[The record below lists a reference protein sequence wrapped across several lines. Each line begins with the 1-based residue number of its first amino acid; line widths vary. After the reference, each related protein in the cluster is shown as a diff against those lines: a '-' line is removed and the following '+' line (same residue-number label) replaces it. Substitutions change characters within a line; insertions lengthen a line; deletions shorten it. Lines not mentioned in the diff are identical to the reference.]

1 MAIVLFLF
9 LSLIHMV
16 MFMQLINVKRYYP
29 EHKPYGNDVQYFQSE
44 DGKDFYE
51 SLPLFTKKYKL
62 CITPDSGIICS
73 ISQDASALYPAGFSV
88 VEVDELPEGT
98 DISGNWKFDNGI
110 ISRIPVNYAR
120 KLEAMRQ
127 SYLNQACEKINDW
140 RTELQLGTISD
151 EDRAALTQW
160 MAYISQVKKMELPA
174 IKTEAEFDAIKW
186 PEKPE

>member
-1 MAIVLFLF
+1 MELKNIT
-9 LSLIHMV
+9 
-16 MFMQLINVKRYYP
+16 RYYP
-29 EHKPYGNDVQYFQSE
+29 ENMPYGNNVQYFQSE

-62 CITPDSGIICS
+62 CITPDSGVICS

-120 KLEAMRQ
+120 KLEAMRH
-127 SYLNQACEKINDW
+127 SYLNQAYEKINDLY
-140 RTELQLGTISD
+140 RSRADGRIGDSVRRMRRILQ
-151 EDRAALTQW
+151 Q
-160 MAYISQVKKMELPA
+160 LP
-174 IKTEAEFDAIKW
+174 
-186 PEKPE
+186 